1 MPSTVIFRAT
11 MAPSWGDVIRVVV
24 RSGAGDARGL
34 AAGLVGMSTSRS
46 VGRVTGCSGSIGEDR
61 SGCGASCGIWSAA
74 GDVGR
79 SGWNAE
85 VAGNV
90 ATCADSVGIAG
101 GAAVGRAISAGVG
114 STESVDPKGDETVL
128 TDC

>member
-1 MPSTVIFRAT
+1 

-24 RSGAGDARGL
+24 RSGVRDARGL
-34 AAGLVGMSTSRS
+34 ATGLDGMSTSRS
-46 VGRVTGCSGSIGEDR
+46 VGGVTGCSEATGEGR
-61 SGCGASCGIWSAA
+61 SGGGASCGIWSAA

-79 SGWNAE
+79 SGWNTE

-90 ATCADSVGIAG
+90 ATCADSAGISVGAT
-101 GAAVGRAISAGVG
+101 VGRAIPAGVG